1 MFETIERPSVGKPMR
16 AAWGARL
23 ADRVNELC
31 AATSPGM
38 LVREGLG
45 GSGAEPIPQ
54 SRRLPRAASVQP
66 WTFVCKKSEGE
77 DGKEKREGGWVNCKV
92 QIGYKLI
99 EVEEG
104 VDQTDDGTYLCVCD
118 LTNDTAKVELTGG
131 DDPDYVEGYDLEK
144 NTLSFVVGTVEDGE
158 QKSGPHMHPVAYKVL

>member
-1 MFETIERPSVGKPMR
+1 MR

-23 ADRVNELC
+23 VDRVNELC

-38 LVREGLG
+38 LAREGLG
-45 GSGAEPIPQ
+45 GTGTEPIPT
-54 SRRLPRAASVQP
+54 SRRLPRASAAIQP

-99 EVEEG
+99 EVTEG
-104 VDQTDDGTYLCVCD
+104 IDKTDDGTYLCVCD
-118 LTNDTAKVELTGG
+118 LTNDTAKVVVI
-131 DDPDYVEGYDLEK
+131 DDDADYAEGYDINK
-144 NTLSFVVGTVEDGE
+144 NTLSFYVGTVEDGE